1 MQALPGK
8 AVFAQRGESPPHRP
22 GGSSPSLSALGD
34 SSLRLAPLGFCP
46 ARSLARL
53 QGRAAAVL
61 PETQELIVCSREAVG
76 KL

>member
-61 PETQELIVCSREAVG
+61 PETQELIVCSGEAVG